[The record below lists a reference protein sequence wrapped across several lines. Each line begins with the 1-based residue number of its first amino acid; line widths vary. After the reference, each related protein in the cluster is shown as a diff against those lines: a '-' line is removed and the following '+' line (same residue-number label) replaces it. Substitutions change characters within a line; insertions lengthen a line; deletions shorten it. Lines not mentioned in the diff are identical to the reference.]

1 MVRHER
7 ARATRTA
14 TFSGRRPSP
23 DAPVTARTLA
33 LTAATMLCFAGNSLL
48 CRAALAGGAIDA
60 MSFTLVRLAAGATV
74 LALVARVAAR
84 GRAAAARGS
93 WRAAAILVFY
103 AFPFSFAYLRL
114 GAGVGALVLFACV
127 QATMIGWA
135 IRRGERPGLREWAG
149 ILLAL
154 GGLAGL
160 TLPGAHAPDPLGVAL
175 MALAGIGWGGYS
187 LLGRGATDPVATNA
201 DNFLRSLPLAAA
213 VALLLVLLAPVHL
226 TARGAALA
234 ATSGGLA
241 SGVGY
246 AIWYAAL
253 RGLTAT
259 RAAVVQLA
267 VPVLAALGGIVF
279 LHEPP
284 TARLAGAGAAILGG
298 IALVVTVRRA
308 AAAPA
313 PAPQAAGPAPK

>member
-7 ARATRTA
+7 AAATPIASSGGQRRSRRAL
-14 TFSGRRPSP
+14 
-23 DAPVTARTLA
+23 VTGRTLA
-33 LTAATMLCFAGNSLL
+33 LTAATMVCFAGNSLL
-48 CRAALAGGAIDA
+48 CRAALAAGAIDA
-60 MSFTLVRLAAGATV
+60 MSFTLVRIVSGAVV
-74 LALVARVAAR
+74 LALLARLAAR
-84 GRAAAARGS
+84 GRDAPSGGS
-93 WRAAAILVFY
+93 WRAAAILVLY

-127 QATMIGWA
+127 QATMIGWG
-135 IRRGERPGLREWAG
+135 IRRGERPGAREWAG
-149 ILLAL
+149 ITLAL
-154 GGLAGL
+154 GGLAAL
-160 TLPGAHAPDPLGVAL
+160 TLPGAHAPDPIGVAL
-175 MALAGIGWGGYS
+175 MAVAGVGWGGYS
-187 LLGRGATDPVATNA
+187 LLGRGAADPLATNA
-201 DNFLRSLPLAAA
+201 DNFLRSVPLAAA
-213 VALLLVLLAPVHL
+213 AALALLLLAPVHV

-246 AIWYAAL
+246 SIWYAAL

-267 VPVLAALGGIVF
+267 VPVLAALGGILF
-279 LHEPP
+279 LQEAP

-298 IALVVTVRRA
+298 IALVVTARRGVTGPGA

-313 PAPQAAGPAPK
+313 K